1 MTPQI
6 KKMPVL
12 AAIVIATAVIA
23 VLAGTAL
30 KPSGPGKPPPRSLAP
45 RPMRGANGYLVHRR
59 LPSSRT

>member
-45 RPMRGANGYLVHRR
+45 RPMRGATV
-59 LPSSRT
+59 T